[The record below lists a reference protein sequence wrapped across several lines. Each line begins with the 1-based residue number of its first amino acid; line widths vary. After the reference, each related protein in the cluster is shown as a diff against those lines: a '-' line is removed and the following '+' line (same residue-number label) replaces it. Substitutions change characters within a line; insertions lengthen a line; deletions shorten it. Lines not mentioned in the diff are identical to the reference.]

1 MLSPVFLPPELVL
14 GFIRSIGNPG
24 LKRSN
29 TEFSISMWKKIH
41 IKYNK
46 PVLTSFILKTYKNK
60 MNKIRTINE
69 KIIKLKQKPNLE
81 KIG

>member
-1 MLSPVFLPPELVL
+1 
-14 GFIRSIGNPG
+14 
-24 LKRSN
+24 
-29 TEFSISMWKKIH
+29 
-41 IKYNK
+41 
-46 PVLTSFILKTYKNK
+46 